1 MNVELSLL
9 ELRALGLSGP
19 DSFLLPVFQN
29 PDFSTSA
36 CACPIAVLTYRQEQ
50 SRPVDS
56 LGHPHASSVGKSDCL
71 TCWPFLA
78 AVNGLLLAGQRHL
91 IAQRP
96 ERAPCGHP
104 RTVQP
109 LSQSQQGLV
118 FTEAAPSASSA
129 CGPELPAV
137 ATLWLSKEDPILEN
151 SEVT

>member
-1 MNVELSLL
+1 MQ
-9 ELRALGLSGP
+9 A
-19 DSFLLPVFQN
+19 QW
-29 PDFSTSA
+29 
-36 CACPIAVLTYRQEQ
+36 
-50 SRPVDS
+50 
-56 LGHPHASSVGKSDCL
+56 GKSDCL
-71 TCWPFLA
+71 ACWPFLA

-104 RTVQP
+104 GTVQP

-151 SEVT
+151 IEVT